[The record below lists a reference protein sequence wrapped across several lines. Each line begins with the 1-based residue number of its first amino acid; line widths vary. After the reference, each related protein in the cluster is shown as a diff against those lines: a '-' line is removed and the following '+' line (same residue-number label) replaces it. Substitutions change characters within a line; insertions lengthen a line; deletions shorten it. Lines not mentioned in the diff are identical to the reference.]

1 MDEAIR
7 CHPAEATTTGPAIP
21 LNASA
26 LSWTHLSPAGMP
38 TGWDGTGT
46 QDQNWLAAAYWV
58 QSRTGVPSRRSYL
71 SASRHRRPDRAN
83 SG

>member
-21 LNASA
+21 LNPSA

-38 TGWDGTGT
+38 MGWDGMGRT
-46 QDQNWLAAAYWV
+46 QDQNWLAAAY
-58 QSRTGVPSRRSYL
+58 
-71 SASRHRRPDRAN
+71 
-83 SG
+83 

>member
-21 LNASA
+21 LNPSA

-38 TGWDGTGT
+38 TGWDGMGRDSGPELVGRSVLGPDPDWGAVA
-46 QDQNWLAAAYWV
+46 QVVLVRV
-58 QSRTGVPSRRSYL
+58 Q
-71 SASRHRRPDRAN
+71 A
-83 SG
+83 